1 MTLGED
7 LLLLAIHPRNGRV
20 RNVERM
26 APALRA
32 LELIELSLAGR
43 LSLEQGRITVK
54 DPEPIGHRL
63 LDHTLSS
70 LSAMAAPA
78 KVEMWLRGN
87 KAEAGILGQYLALLG
102 RQQVMRIEHRGQ
114 GLART
119 TVITVR
125 DRERLAEARARID
138 RVAHGEASATAGDRA
153 LAGIVHA
160 AGLSRQLCRGPHR
173 MVARRRLA
181 RFDDQVDVGESMRQA
196 KAVVDAEVANAV
208 AEALSSGLARM
219 AKELTVVLRQ
229 EYRQEMYSQSYG
241 SGHHHHHHHTP
252 TDISS
257 SGHHSH
263 HSGSGGFGGG
273 HHHHG

>member
-43 LSLEQGRITVK
+43 LSLEEGRITVK
-54 DPEPIGHRL
+54 DPLPIGHRL

-70 LSAMAAPA
+70 LSAEAAPA
-78 KVEMWLRGN
+78 KVEMWLRGD

-114 GLART
+114 GLARS

-125 DRERLAEARARID
+125 DQERLAEARARID
-138 RVAHGEASATAGDRA
+138 RVAHGEASATAEDRA

-173 MVARRRLA
+173 IVARRRLGK
-181 RFDDQVDVGESMRQA
+181 FSVPDGVTESMRSTVTA
-196 KAVVDAEVANAV
+196 ADAEMANAI

-219 AKELTVVLRQ
+219 TRELTIVLRQ
-229 EYRQEMYSQSYG
+229 EYRLEMYSSHHHSG
-241 SGHHHHHHHTP
+241 GSHHGTSTDISTSGHH
-252 TDISS
+252 
-257 SGHHSH
+257 GH
-263 HSGSGGFGGG
+263 HSGSGDFGGGG
-273 HHHHG
+273 HHHG